1 MLGAAPGVG
10 GCGSGGACVLPAV
23 GGHPADSPELLLLCV
38 LSAEIK
44 FSVFLLLPLPSD
56 FFFPVGF

>member
-10 GCGSGGACVLPAV
+10 GRGSGGACVLPAV

-38 LSAEIK
+38 LPAEIEL
-44 FSVFLLLPLPSD
+44 SVFLLLPPPPD
-56 FFFPVGF
+56 FFPVGF